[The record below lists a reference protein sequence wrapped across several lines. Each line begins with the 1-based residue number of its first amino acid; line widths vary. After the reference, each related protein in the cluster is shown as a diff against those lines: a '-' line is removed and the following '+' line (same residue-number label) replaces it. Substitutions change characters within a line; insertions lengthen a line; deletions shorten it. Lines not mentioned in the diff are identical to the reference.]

1 MSVKRTLLLTSVSL
15 FAVAYHGKADEL
27 FDNLGAAP
35 CCVGPVVSRYPYGDS
50 FSTGASAFDFDS
62 VTVMLTADEGIPPAD
77 LTITA
82 LLFGDSSTSPGSL
95 LETIGTL
102 NESAV
107 APGQSQGHTF
117 ASAAPYLLAPHTRYW
132 IELTSN
138 ETASSNGFFYVGWL
152 LSPTLSG
159 TVGTSGQYWYA
170 DQGEPPPLVFAD
182 GTNGGPMLMEV
193 SGTTAASAPEPSTF
207 AFALLGAA
215 LACLGLRNR
224 FNKSEEVADLKCRE
238 PRVPVDKPSS
248 VSGSDIA
255 ESHAAGGRGR
265 AVSQMQTLFMA
276 GLLAAFGGT
285 VAPAKAAT
293 IFTPVNISRFANFS
307 WVEPETDPDGQRG
320 VYLPGGPTG
329 EVTLDG
335 VTFGILSN
343 AAGLQAWNANVA
355 ADNGDH
361 QESITIP
368 VGVFGVTA
376 VDTLLN
382 TYWGV
387 SGASVSSLV
396 FTGSNGASSTDNL
409 VGNDDIRNWCCTQTI
424 NGTSTIN
431 VFSVGASG
439 VNGDP
444 GFLDMQH
451 IVLPVSFS
459 TQALVS
465 VELIDNGG
473 YGESRD
479 ILDGITVQSTGISA
493 APEPGTLATIGLSIV
508 ALYEYRRRKTGVS
521 ASRT

>member
-1 MSVKRTLLLTSVSL
+1 
-15 FAVAYHGKADEL
+15 
-27 FDNLGAAP
+27 
-35 CCVGPVVSRYPYGDS
+35 
-50 FSTGASAFDFDS
+50 
-62 VTVMLTADEGIPPAD
+62 
-77 LTITA
+77 
-82 LLFGDSSTSPGSL
+82 
-95 LETIGTL
+95 
-102 NESAV
+102 
-107 APGQSQGHTF
+107 
-117 ASAAPYLLAPHTRYW
+117 
-132 IELTSN
+132 
-138 ETASSNGFFYVGWL
+138 
-152 LSPTLSG
+152 
-159 TVGTSGQYWYA
+159 
-170 DQGEPPPLVFAD
+170 
-182 GTNGGPMLMEV
+182 
-193 SGTTAASAPEPSTF
+193 
-207 AFALLGAA
+207 
-215 LACLGLRNR
+215 
-224 FNKSEEVADLKCRE
+224 
-238 PRVPVDKPSS
+238 
-248 VSGSDIA
+248 
-255 ESHAAGGRGR
+255 
-265 AVSQMQTLFMA
+265 MQTLFMA

-376 VDTLLN
+376 VNTLLN